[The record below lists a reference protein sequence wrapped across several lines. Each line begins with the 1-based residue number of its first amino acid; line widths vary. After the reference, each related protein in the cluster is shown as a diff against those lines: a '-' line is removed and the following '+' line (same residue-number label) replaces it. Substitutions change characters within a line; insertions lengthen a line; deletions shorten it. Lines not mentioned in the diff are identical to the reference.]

1 MRRVI
6 LSGLWARR
14 RRLAGT
20 SLAVFLGT
28 AFLAGTLMLSGTLR
42 ANFER
47 LFSDANAG
55 TDAVVRAAA
64 SVDTDYGPARAPID
78 ESLVARIR
86 ALDGVAAA
94 APLVE
99 GYGQV
104 RGRDG
109 EAVGGNGPPR
119 IAASWVEPPAL
130 GGYELAAGRAPRAP
144 GEVVLNRGAAEAGGL
159 RVGDET
165 VVETPEPVRVRVV
178 GLATFAGEGGFGES
192 TYAAFTL
199 DEAQRLLA
207 GGPGRVSEIR
217 VAARPGVSQEALVER
232 IAAVLPGGVE
242 AVTGAQATDEDLA
255 EVTGDFVD
263 AFELVLLVFAGIVLV
278 VAAFSIANTL
288 SIVVA
293 QRTRES
299 ALLRAV
305 GASRGQVR
313 GAVVAEAGAIGLVA
327 SLAGVAGGL
336 GIASAL
342 KAAIAALGA
351 SPPLDG
357 LALSPAAVAAPV
369 AVGVIVTVL
378 AGLAPARR
386 AARVAPVAAM
396 READAGEAAGR
407 GPLGAVVR
415 GLGALLARAGALR
428 GVAGTLA
435 RANAARSPR
444 RALRTASALIAGVG
458 VVTLITVFAAS
469 LKTSTLDRVDAS
481 FGGDLAVSA
490 PAFGGGAL
498 PPSLAERVARLP
510 QVDGAVAL
518 GTGSARLAGDSRP
531 VTGADPRSLERV
543 LDLDV
548 AAGSVGGLG
557 PGELAVSEDLAEA
570 EGWRVGAA
578 VPVAFADGTRAELR
592 VGAVYGRD
600 DVVGDV
606 VIPRATWARHAV
618 QPLDRAVLVTLA
630 PGVGEAEGRRAVRT
644 VTRDLGD
651 PDVQTRAEYV
661 EAQAGP
667 LDLALGMVYV
677 LLALAIVIA
686 LMGIANTLSLATYE
700 RRRELGLLRAVGAT
714 REQVRAMVRGEGLVV
729 AALGAAG
736 GVVAGVAAAGALI
749 LALGDAA
756 GVTTLS
762 VPGARLAI
770 VVVVGAAAGM
780 LAAVRPARR
789 AARLDPLRAIGSA
802 V

>member
-1 MRRVI
+1 
-6 LSGLWARR
+6 
-14 RRLAGT
+14 
-20 SLAVFLGT
+20 
-28 AFLAGTLMLSGTLR
+28 
-42 ANFER
+42 
-47 LFSDANAG
+47 
-55 TDAVVRAAA
+55 
-64 SVDTDYGPARAPID
+64 
-78 ESLVARIR
+78 
-86 ALDGVAAA
+86 
-94 APLVE
+94 
-99 GYGQV
+99 
-104 RGRDG
+104 
-109 EAVGGNGPPR
+109 
-119 IAASWVEPPAL
+119 
-130 GGYELAAGRAPRAP
+130 
-144 GEVVLNRGAAEAGGL
+144 
-159 RVGDET
+159 
-165 VVETPEPVRVRVV
+165 
-178 GLATFAGEGGFGES
+178 
-192 TYAAFTL
+192 
-199 DEAQRLLA
+199 
-207 GGPGRVSEIR
+207 
-217 VAARPGVSQEALVER
+217 
-232 IAAVLPGGVE
+232 
-242 AVTGAQATDEDLA
+242 
-255 EVTGDFVD
+255 
-263 AFELVLLVFAGIVLV
+263 
-278 VAAFSIANTL
+278 
-288 SIVVA
+288 
-293 QRTRES
+293 
-299 ALLRAV
+299 
-305 GASRGQVR
+305 
-313 GAVVAEAGAIGLVA
+313 
-327 SLAGVAGGL
+327 
-336 GIASAL
+336 
-342 KAAIAALGA
+342 
-351 SPPLDG
+351 
-357 LALSPAAVAAPV
+357 
-369 AVGVIVTVL
+369 
-378 AGLAPARR
+378 
-386 AARVAPVAAM
+386 M
-396 READAGEAAGR
+396 READAGEAAGS

-415 GLGALLARAGALR
+415 GLGTLLARAGVLR
-428 GVAGTLA
+428 GVSGRLA

-469 LKTSTLDRVDAS
+469 LKTSTLDRVEAS

-518 GTGSARLAGDSRP
+518 GTGSARLAGDSRA
-531 VTGADPRSLERV
+531 VTGADPGSLARV

-548 AAGSVGGLG
+548 AAGSVGGLAG
-557 PGELAVSEDLAEA
+557 DELAVSEDLAEA
-570 EGWRVGAA
+570 EGWRVGAV
-578 VPVAFADGTRAELR
+578 VPVAFADGTRSDLR

-630 PGVGEAEGRRAVRT
+630 PGVGEAEGRRAVQA
-644 VTRDLGD
+644 VMRDAGD

-749 LALGDAA
+749 LAVGDAV

-762 VPGARLAI
+762 IPGARLAI

-789 AARLDPLRAIGSA
+789 AARLDPLRAIGGA

>member
-14 RRLAGT
+14 RRLLGT

-55 TDAVVRAAA
+55 TDAVVRSVA
-64 SVDTDYGPARAPID
+64 SVETDRGPARAPID
-78 ESLVARIR
+78 ESLAARIR

-119 IAASWVEPPAL
+119 IAASWVEPAAL
-130 GGYELAAGRAPRAP
+130 SGYELAAGRAPRAP
-144 GEVVLNRGAAEAGGL
+144 GEAVLNRGAAEAGGL
-159 RVGDET
+159 RIGDET

-178 GLATFAGEGGFGES
+178 GLATFAGEDGFGES

-207 GGPGRVSEIR
+207 GGAGRVSEIR
-217 VAARPGVSQEALVER
+217 VAAGPGVSQEELVAR
-232 IAAVLPGGVE
+232 VAAVLPGGVE
-242 AVTGAQATDEDLA
+242 AVTGAQAADEDLA
-255 EVTGDFVD
+255 DVTGDFVD
-263 AFELVLLVFAGIVLV
+263 AFEIVLLVFAGIVLL

-336 GIASAL
+336 AIASAL
-342 KAAIAALGA
+342 KALIAAAGA

-357 LALSPAAVAAPV
+357 LALSPAVVAIPV
-369 AVGVIVTVL
+369 AVGVGVTVL

-386 AARVAPVAAM
+386 AARVAPVTAM
-396 READAGEAAGR
+396 READAGEPAGR
-407 GPLGAVVR
+407 GPLGAAVR

-428 GVAGTLA
+428 GVPGTLA

-469 LKTSTLDRVDAS
+469 LKTSTLDRVEAS

-490 PAFGGGAL
+490 PGFGGGAL

-510 QVDGAVAL
+510 EVDGAAAL
-518 GTGSARLAGDSRP
+518 GTGSARLGGDSRP
-531 VTGADPRSLERV
+531 ITGADPRSLARV

-548 AAGSVGGLG
+548 TAGSVERLAGE
-557 PGELAVSEDLAEA
+557 ELAVSRDLAQER
-570 EGWRVGAA
+570 GWRVGSA

-606 VIPRATWARHAV
+606 VIPRATSARHAV

-630 PGVGEAEGRRAVRT
+630 PGVGEAQGRRAVQT
-644 VTRDLGD
+644 VTRAMGD

-667 LDLALGMVYV
+667 LDVALGMVYV

-686 LMGIANTLSLATYE
+686 LMGIANTLSLATHE

-729 AALGAAG
+729 ATLGALG

-749 LALGDAA
+749 LAVGDGA

-762 VPGARLAI
+762 LPGARLAI
-770 VVVVGAAAGM
+770 VVVVGALAGT

-789 AARLDPLRAIGSA
+789 AARLDPLRAIGGA